1 MEIVIPADYEILQK
15 YENGQIN
22 DIKEI
27 GEIKFSKPVKL
38 EQLLKNIADKSTFFA
53 LYKIVRAIE
62 FLTMQSLKLLWG
74 IDESSKTCPIF
85 DDNFVRLLGAVM
97 ALNKENLIQCIN
109 KPRIISFRT
118 HNEGY
123 IIYPF
128 MHVEREKGWTY
139 DFEVK
144 SKEQALEILKNHQNL
159 LGLSD

>member
-1 MEIVIPADYEILQK
+1 MEIVIPNDYEILQK

-27 GEIKFSKPVKL
+27 GEIKFSRPIKL
-38 EQLLKNIADKSTFFA
+38 EQLLKNITDNTTFFA
-53 LYKIVRAIE
+53 LYKMVRAIE
-62 FLTMQSLKLLWG
+62 FLTMQSLKILWG
-74 IDESSKTCPIF
+74 IDENSKLCPVF

-97 ALNKENLIQCIN
+97 ALNKESLIQCIN
-109 KPRIISFRT
+109 KPRIISFRS

-128 MHVEREKGWTY
+128 MQTEREKGWTF
-139 DFEVK
+139 DFEII

-159 LGLSD
+159 LGLPD